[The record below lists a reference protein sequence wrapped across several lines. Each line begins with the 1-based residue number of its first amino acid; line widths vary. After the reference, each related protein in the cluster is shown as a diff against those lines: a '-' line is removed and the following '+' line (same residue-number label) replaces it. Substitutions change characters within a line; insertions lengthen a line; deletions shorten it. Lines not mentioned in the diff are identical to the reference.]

1 VIKPDLP
8 GFVPALEDRDVLQ
21 QRPPKLLWA
30 SAFIFSA
37 TRVKGSNGAQRVGC
51 CYCDDCVL
59 LMFISHSARCV
70 ISSFCPFQKPVG
82 FRCLFRLQFQR
93 LRDPV
98 SSVRAPWGRRSGK
111 EGCGEGDH

>member
-59 LMFISHSARCV
+59 LMFISRRALPPRGVPKTCRFPVPLSLAISMAARPGFERSA
-70 ISSFCPFQKPVG
+70 KG
-82 FRCLFRLQFQR
+82 
-93 LRDPV
+93 
-98 SSVRAPWGRRSGK
+98 
-111 EGCGEGDH
+111 